1 MAVSNKKQKKQKG
14 IEEGINTE
22 NKKNKQKRIYKGE
35 FRDHTRIQ
43 CKAESLTQQMW
54 LRNYE

>member
-22 NKKNKQKRIYKGE
+22 NKKQTKRIYKGE

-43 CKAESLTQQMW
+43 CKSESLTQQI
-54 LRNYE
+54 LA